1 MRGGGGPCQNFCH
14 ILKGTF
20 LVNKVYFFQNADN
33 LNFKLFYQVV
43 YMQYN
48 IQHIQNFGKSC
59 TSFPKWGERIW
70 TKSKIQH
77 FSQETV
83 PNNPWQIWPGIFGN
97 NKKAKLC
104 IFSPLSPFKFNSS
117 NSVHNVKSNHHIA
130 DRKEH
135 NKNLKIQSSRC
146 KRLN

>member
-1 MRGGGGPCQNFCH
+1 MSNTH
-14 ILKGTF
+14 KSVILASLSKLTASRLANSDLRVGLIEKEQIIYLHFYTRCKNYSNLQF
-20 LVNKVYFFQNADN
+20 LYKKEHAFQSN
-33 LNFKLFYQVV
+33 LCWP
-43 YMQYN
+43 
-48 IQHIQNFGKSC
+48 G
-59 TSFPKWGERIW
+59 IW

-104 IFSPLSPFKFNSS
+104 IFSPLSPFKFNSC

-135 NKNLKIQSSRC
+135 NKNLKI
-146 KRLN
+146 